1 MRSEIERLQ
10 EYRQQSERILGSL
23 AAGNQSDFILEQLR
37 NGETLES
44 LANNLENGSSL
55 NGAGS
60 SRYFGPDV
68 NPESAPNDYFSTS
81 SCGSMEKNEDNL
93 QNFRLLA
100 DKITEDE
107 DRDRELH
114 KGTTWTT
121 VTQDLE
127 VVEHLMSLY
136 FCWEYPVFASFSKRH
151 FLEDFRR
158 GLPRYC
164 SPFLVNAILALG
176 CRYSDRPLRDGDL
189 GNKKLTD
196 DLFFAEAERLWALEQ
211 DSPLSLTTI
220 QAIGLMA
227 IREVSC
233 GRESKSQFYSGQ
245 SILMA
250 VEMGLHVQ
258 SDDMQ
263 LSVDELDVRNIT
275 FWGAFS
281 LHE

>member
-1 MRSEIERLQ
+1 MRSEMEGLQ
-10 EYRQQSERILGSL
+10 EYRQQSELILGSL
-23 AAGNQSDFILEQLR
+23 AIGNQSDFILEQLR

-55 NGAGS
+55 DGAGN

-68 NPESAPNDYFSTS
+68 GPESAPNAHFSTGSWS
-81 SCGSMEKNEDNL
+81 SVERNEDSL

-107 DRDRELH
+107 DRDRELY
-114 KGTTWTT
+114 KDTTWTT
-121 VTQDLE
+121 VTQDQE

-136 FCWEYPVFASFSKRH
+136 FCWEYPVFASFSKRL
-151 FLEDFRR
+151 FLKDFRR
-158 GLPRYC
+158 GLHRYC
-164 SPFLVNAILALG
+164 SPLLVNVILALG
-176 CRYSDRPLRDGDL
+176 CRYSDRPLRDGNL

-196 DLFFAEAERLWALEQ
+196 DLFFVEAERLWALEQ
-211 DSPLSLTTI
+211 DSQPSLTTI

-245 SILMA
+245 SIRMA
-250 VEMGLHVQ
+250 VEIGLHVQ

-263 LSVDELDVRNIT
+263 LSDDELDVRNIT